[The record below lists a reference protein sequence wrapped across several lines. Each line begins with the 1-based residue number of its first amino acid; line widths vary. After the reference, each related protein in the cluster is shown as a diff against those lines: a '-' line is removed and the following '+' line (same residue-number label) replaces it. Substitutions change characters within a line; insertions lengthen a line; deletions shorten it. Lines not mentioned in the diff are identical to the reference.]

1 MMKRA
6 FGIAAFFM
14 LSIFLTGGCGSA
26 EPCPIDGLDEET
38 AAKLKCE
45 DSGGTFANSLCVCGQ
60 AFCPAG
66 VVCKDGACAKTAFE
80 LSCEASGGT
89 YKDERCECKNVKC
102 DAGLVCNYLTKECPE
117 SKPTGFCNVAD
128 VFCANSRMYTC
139 GEDNTWKEG
148 ETCDKGCHSDQ
159 KKCVN
164 CTSDGCEDG
173 RLFTC
178 NDGEIIAGDACKS
191 GKCTDDGLKCE
202 LSCTEGDVSCFD
214 GKLQTCT
221 SETWT
226 TTEVCDAGCAEDKE
240 SCATRCDDGSTLCVD
255 GKLKTCSGGVYGG
268 EENCDNGASCKSE
281 TECGEC
287 KNESKQCIDDENEIG
302 KPRTCIAGV
311 WKDDANQCD
320 DVSCDVVTNEC
331 GECKNHSD
339 NICKNDE
346 DTQAGHL
353 ETCVAGKIVLG
364 DKCQN
369 NNGSLKY
376 SCEGESEMT
385 VCGTC
390 LNDEKVCEK
399 RGGDDMFWV
408 YLCTHGE
415 WKKQYTCPDGC
426 NEQTNECN

>member
-287 KNESKQCIDDENEIG
+287 ANESKQCIDDENEIG

-331 GECKNHSD
+331 GECKNHSN

-390 LNDEKVCEK
+390 LNNKKVCER

-415 WKKQYTCPDGC
+415 WKKEYTCRDGC
-426 NEQTNECN
+426 NEQMNECN